1 MKVKREDLNK
11 CGIYCIRNL
20 VNNKVYIGKS
30 RNIYNRIA
38 THINELRR
46 RSKNENRHLI
56 HAWFKYGEDNFDYY
70 VLEYL
75 NIDEDLLRN
84 RELYWMQ
91 KYNSTDRKYGY
102 NLRMDSSTKMIVH
115 QETKDKLSKTI
126 TGENNPNYNHKWS
139 EEKKKYM
146 SNLKKQQYKDGIV
159 SVNMEAI
166 RKGINIRNQRFK
178 ENPQLVRNM
187 AEKVKEK
194 IAKYKI
200 YQYDKNTMELIK
212 TWDYIADIIKENPNY
227 KRHNIYAVCS
237 GEKKSMYGYI
247 WAKVLKDDIV
257 QTDMKVSE

>member
-20 VNNKVYIGKS
+20 ANNKVYIGKS

-38 THINELRR
+38 AHINELRR
-46 RSKNENRHLI
+46 KSKNENRHLI
-56 HAWFKYGEDNFDYY
+56 NAWFKYGEDNFDYY

-75 NIDEDLLRN
+75 NLDENLLRD

-91 KYNSTDRKYGY
+91 KYNSTDRKHGY
-102 NLRMDSSTKMIVH
+102 NLRMDSSTNMIVH

-126 TGENNPNYNHKWS
+126 IGENNPNYNHKWS

-146 SNLKKQQYKDGIV
+146 SNLKKQQYKDGTI

-166 RKGINIRNQRFK
+166 RKAVETRNRRFK

-194 IAKYKI
+194 ITKYKI

-212 TWDYIADIIKENPNY
+212 IWDYIADIIKENPNY

-247 WAKVLKDDIV
+247 WVKVLKDDIV